1 MEVKQ
6 KLEGRR
12 EVRGRVIVMKKGF
25 LDFHDIKANVL
36 DRVHELLGRGVSLQL
51 ISATSPNP
59 GPIGEVAY
67 LENWVSTISS
77 LTTPATHVEFSITFE
92 WDESMGVPGAFIIKN
107 HHHSQFY
114 LKTLN
119 IEHIPGHGPVKFLCN
134 SWIYPV
140 HRYAYDRVFF
150 SNKAYLPCQT
160 PEPLR
165 RFREQELIV
174 LRGRGFGKLKEW
186 DRVYDYAYY
195 NDLGSPDNGP
205 NNARPVLGGGSQLPY
220 PRRGRTGRPHTK
232 TDPKTESRLPL
243 LCVKK
248 VYVPRDEQ
256 FGHVKFS
263 DFLAYA
269 VKSVSQ
275 VLLPAMTSLCDKT
288 PNEFDTFK
296 DVLDIYK
303 GCVKLPSG
311 PAVKK
316 LRELVPYEL
325 MRELIRNDGER
336 FLKFP
341 VPDVIKESK
350 SAWRTDEEF
359 AREMLAGVNPV
370 IIQRLQEFPP
380 VSKLDPEV
388 YGDQASSIRAIH
400 IENSLDGFTINE
412 AIQEMRLFILDH
424 HDALMPYI
432 SQINSTNTKTY
443 ASRTLLFLQ
452 DDGTLKPLAIELSLP
467 HPQGKQHGAVSKV
480 FVPAKEGIA
489 ASVWQL
495 AKAYVAVNDSGY
507 HQLVSHWLHSHAVI
521 EPFIIATHRQL
532 SILHPIHKLL
542 KPHFKDTMHI
552 NALARHTLI
561 NAGGVLEKTVFPGK
575 FSMEMSAVIY
585 KSWVFPDQALPADLI
600 KRGMA
605 VPNSSYRHGLKLVI
619 EDYPFAVDGLEIW
632 EAIETWVT
640 EYCNFYYTSN
650 DMVEEDHELQNW
662 WNEVRNEGHGD
673 LKDRNWWSEMKTK
686 EELIESCTIIIW
698 LASAFHAAVN
708 FGQYPYAG
716 YLPNRPTVSRRF
728 MPESGT
734 PEYEELK
741 SKPDLAYLKT
751 ITAQFQTLLGVS
763 LIEILSRH
771 STEEVY
777 LGQSENTEWTL
788 DDEPLKAFGRFSEK
802 LLEIEN
808 NIIERNKD
816 KRLKNR
822 NGAVKVPYTLLYPNT
837 SDYSK
842 EGGLTGKG
850 IPNSI
855 SI

>member
-1 MEVKQ
+1 MEVIQ
-6 KLEGRR
+6 KLERRR
-12 EVRGRVIVMKKGF
+12 EVRGRVTLMKKGL
-25 LDFHDIKANVL
+25 LDFHDIKANIL
-36 DRVHELLGRGVSLQL
+36 DRIHELLGRGVSLQL

-59 GPIGEVAY
+59 GPVGEVAY
-67 LENWVSTISS
+67 LEKWVSTISS
-77 LTTPATHVEFSITFE
+77 LTTPATDVEFSITFE
-92 WDESMGVPGAFIIKN
+92 WDETMGVPGAFIIKN

-114 LKTLN
+114 LKTLT

-134 SWIYPV
+134 SWVYPV

-150 SNKAYLPCQT
+150 ANKAYLPCET

-174 LRGRGFGKLKEW
+174 LRGKGFGRLKEW
-186 DRVYDYAYY
+186 DRVYDYAFY

-205 NNARPVLGGGSQLPY
+205 NSARPVLGGGSQLPY

-248 VYVPRDEQ
+248 IYVPRDEQ

-275 VLLPAMTSLCDKT
+275 VVLPEITSLCDKT
-288 PNEFDTFK
+288 FNEFDTFE
-296 DVLDIYK
+296 DVLRIYK
-303 GCVKLPSG
+303 GCIKLPSDSL
-311 PAVKK
+311 VKK

-325 MRELIRNDGER
+325 VRELIRNDGER

-341 VPDVIKESK
+341 LPDVIKESK
-350 SAWRTDEEF
+350 RAWRTDEEF

-370 IIQRLQEFPP
+370 IIQRLQDFPP
-380 VSKLDPEV
+380 VSKLDPNA
-388 YGDQASSIRAIH
+388 YGDQTSSIRATD
-400 IENSLDGFTINE
+400 IENSLDGLTIND
-412 AIQEMRLFILDH
+412 AIQEKKLFILDH

-432 SQINSTNTKTY
+432 SRINSTNTKTY

-467 HPQGKQHGAVSKV
+467 HPQGEQHGAVSKV
-480 FVPAKEGIA
+480 FVPAKEGSA

-521 EPFIIATHRQL
+521 EPFVIATHRQL
-532 SILHPIHKLL
+532 SILHPIYKLL

-552 NALARHTLI
+552 NALARHLLI
-561 NAGGVLEKTVFPGK
+561 SAGGVLEKTVFPGK
-575 FSMEMSAVIY
+575 FSMEMSAFTY
-585 KSWVFPDQALPADLI
+585 KSWVFPDQALPADLL

-605 VPNSSYRHGLKLVI
+605 VQDSSYPHGLKLVI
-619 EDYPFAVDGLEIW
+619 EDYPYAVDGLEIW

-640 EYCNFYYTSN
+640 EYCNFYYTSSE
-650 DMVEEDHELQNW
+650 MVEEDDELQNW
-662 WNEVRNEGHGD
+662 WKEIRNEGHGD
-673 LKDRNWWSEMKTK
+673 LKDRPWWGEMKTR
-686 EELIESCTIIIW
+686 EELIQSCTIIIW

-728 MPESGT
+728 MPELGT

-741 SKPDLAYLKT
+741 SNPDLAFLKT

-788 DDEPLKAFGRFSEK
+788 DVEPLKAFDRFSEK
-802 LLEIEN
+802 LMEIES
-808 NIIERNKD
+808 NITKRNKD
-816 KRLKNR
+816 ERLKNR
-822 NGAVKVPYTLLYPNT
+822 NGPVKVPYTLLYPNT
-837 SDYSK
+837 SDHSK

>member
-6 KLEGRR
+6 KLGRRR

-51 ISATSPNP
+51 ISANSPNP

-67 LENWVSTISS
+67 LEKWVSTISS

-114 LKTLN
+114 LKTLD

-140 HRYAYDRVFF
+140 HRYANDRVFF
-150 SNKAYLPCQT
+150 ANKAYLPCQT

-174 LRGRGFGKLKEW
+174 LRGKGFGRLKEW

-205 NNARPVLGGGSQLPY
+205 NNARPVLGGGSEFPY
-220 PRRGRTGRPHTK
+220 PRRGRTGRRHTK
-232 TDPKTESRLPL
+232 TDAKTESRLHI

-275 VLLPAMTSLCDKT
+275 VLLPGITSLCDKT

-296 DVLDIYK
+296 DVLNIYK
-303 GCVKLPSG
+303 GCIKLPSG
-311 PAVKK
+311 PAAKK
-316 LRELVPYEL
+316 LRELVPFEV

-341 VPDVIKESK
+341 MPDVIKESK

-380 VSKLDPEV
+380 VSKLDPKV

-432 SQINSTNTKTY
+432 SRINSTNTKTY

-467 HPQGKQHGAVSKV
+467 HPQGNQHGAVSKV
-480 FVPAKEGIA
+480 IVPAKEGIA

-585 KSWVFPDQALPADLI
+585 KSWVFPEQALPADLL

-650 DMVEEDHELQNW
+650 EMVEEDYELQNW

-673 LKDRNWWSEMKTK
+673 LKDRPWWSEMKCR
-686 EELIESCTIIIW
+686 EELIQSCTIIIW

-734 PEYEELK
+734 PEYEEIK
-741 SKPDLAYLKT
+741 SNPELAFLKT
-751 ITAQFQTLLGVS
+751 ITAQLQTLLGVS

-788 DDEPLKAFGRFSEK
+788 DDEPLKAFARFSEK

-808 NIIERNKD
+808 NIMERNKD

-822 NGAVKVPYTLLYPNT
+822 SGPVKMPYTLLYPNT